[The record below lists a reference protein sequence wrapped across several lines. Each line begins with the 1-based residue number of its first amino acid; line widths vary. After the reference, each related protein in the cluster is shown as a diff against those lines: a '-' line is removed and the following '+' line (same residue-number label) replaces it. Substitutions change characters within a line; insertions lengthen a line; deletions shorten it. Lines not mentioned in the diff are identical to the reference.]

1 MWLKKKMN
9 MRSIFFYSVF
19 ILAAIFS
26 VVISKA
32 FAKDT
37 VRFIETTGR
46 AVIED
51 NEMIDTSRR
60 RALEDALYLAALH
73 GGAKINGY
81 SAVSTDTSIQE
92 NLVIQPASKILDYT
106 IISEERA
113 DTHFIVKIRSAVG
126 QLRKKE
132 CDNKGLKSLS
142 VYKPAINVD
151 PSAPFWVNSL
161 ANELTNEIM
170 ASLKSAEDINLTDNS
185 FVSLDRDQLT
195 SANDDYDY
203 ISLTS
208 GREKTRYGDYAA
220 VSSISIAEREKL
232 VGFTTYNSLIITF
245 DTSVYDGSTYASS
258 FSKSKSFEALFSS
271 SGPWR
276 TINLL
281 LKKNRDN
288 IIEPISIAAKEH
300 AEEVIDN
307 LICKEMNSIVTVN
320 NGKIEVPLGKRHGIK
335 ISALAVTKG
344 EQTPFNVL
352 RVEQVSETK
361 SVLMPLNTALDLSK
375 LNGKSIQFL
384 GNM

>member
-1 MWLKKKMN
+1 

-19 ILAAIFS
+19 ILAALFS
-26 VVISKA
+26 VVISKS
-32 FAKDT
+32 FAEDNVK
-37 VRFIETTGR
+37 FIETTGR
-46 AVIED
+46 AVIEND
-51 NEMIDTSRR
+51 EMLDISRR

-106 IISEERA
+106 IISEEKT
-113 DTHFIVKIRSAVG
+113 DIHFIIKIRSAVG

-132 CDNKGLKSLS
+132 CDNKSLKSLS
-142 VYKPAINVD
+142 VYKPVINVD
-151 PSAPFWVNSL
+151 PSAPFWVSSL

-170 ASLKSAEDINLTDNS
+170 SYIKSARDINLTDNS
-185 FVSLDRDQLT
+185 FVPLDRDELIA
-195 SANDDYDY
+195 ANDDYDY

-220 VSSISIAEREKL
+220 VLSISVSEREKL
-232 VGFTTYNSLIITF
+232 VGFTTFNSLLITF
-245 DTSVYDGSTYASS
+245 DTNVYDGSTYTSS
-258 FSKSKSFEALFSS
+258 FSKSKSLEALFSS

-281 LKKNRDN
+281 LKTNRDN

-300 AEEVIDN
+300 AKEVIDN
-307 LICKEMNSIVTVN
+307 LTCKEMNSIITVN

-361 SVLMPLNTALDLSK
+361 SVLVPLNTALELSK

>member
-1 MWLKKKMN
+1 

-32 FAKDT
+32 FAKDP

-51 NEMIDTSRR
+51 DEMIDISRR

-113 DTHFIVKIRSAVG
+113 DMHFIVKIRSAVG

-142 VYKPAINVD
+142 VYKPVINID

-170 ASLKSAEDINLTDNS
+170 VSLKSAEDINLTDNS
-185 FVSLDRDQLT
+185 FVSLDRDQLIT
-195 SANDDYDY
+195 ANDDYDY

-220 VSSISIAEREKL
+220 VSAISIAEREKL
-232 VGFTTYNSLIITF
+232 VGFTTYNSLLITF
-245 DTSVYDGSTYASS
+245 DTNVYDGSSYTSS
-258 FSKSKSFEALFSS
+258 FSKSKSLEALFSS

-281 LKKNRDN
+281 LKTNRDN
-288 IIEPISIAAKEH
+288 IVEPISIAAKEH
-300 AEEVIDN
+300 AKEVIDN
-307 LICKEMNSIVTVN
+307 LTCKEINSIIRVN

-361 SVLMPLNTALDLSK
+361 SVLVPLNTALELSK

>member
-1 MWLKKKMN
+1 

-32 FAKDT
+32 FAKDP

-51 NEMIDTSRR
+51 DEMIDISRR

-106 IISEERA
+106 IISEEQT
-113 DTHFIVKIRSAVG
+113 DMHFVVKIRSAVG

-142 VYKPAINVD
+142 VYKPVINVA

-161 ANELTNEIM
+161 ANELTNDII
-170 ASLKSAEDINLTDNS
+170 ASLESAEDINLTDNS
-185 FVSLDRDQLT
+185 FVSLDRDQLIT
-195 SANDDYDY
+195 ANDDYDY

-208 GREKTRYGDYAA
+208 GREKTQYGDYAA
-220 VSSISIAEREKL
+220 VSSISIVEHEKL

-245 DTSVYDGSTYASS
+245 DTNVYDGSTYRSS
-258 FSKSKSFEALFSS
+258 FSKSKSFEALFNS

-281 LKKNRDN
+281 LKTNRDN

-300 AEEVIDN
+300 AKEVIDN
-307 LICKEMNSIVTVN
+307 LTCKEINSIITVN

-361 SVLMPLNTALDLSK
+361 SVLVPLNTALDLSK

-384 GNM
+384 GKM

>member
-1 MWLKKKMN
+1 MN
-9 MRSIFFYSVF
+9 IRSIFFYSIF
-19 ILAAIFS
+19 IFAAIFS

-32 FAKDT
+32 FAKDP

-51 NEMIDTSRR
+51 NETIDTSRR

-106 IISEERA
+106 IISEERT
-113 DTHFIVKIRSAVG
+113 DVHFIIKIRSAVG

-132 CDNKGLKSLS
+132 CDHEGLKSLS
-142 VYKPAINVD
+142 VYKPVINVD
-151 PSAPFWVNSL
+151 PSAPFWVDSL

-170 ASLKSAEDINLTDNS
+170 VSLKSAKDINLTDNS
-185 FVSLDRDQLT
+185 FVSLERDQLT
-195 SANDDYDY
+195 TANDDYDY

-220 VSSISIAEREKL
+220 VSSISIAERKKL
-232 VGFTTYNSLIITF
+232 VGFTTYNSLLITF
-245 DTSVYDGSTYASS
+245 DTNIYDGSTYTSS
-258 FSKSKSFEALFSS
+258 FSKSKSLEALFSS

-281 LKKNRDN
+281 LKTNRDN

-300 AEEVIDN
+300 AKEVIDN
-307 LICKEMNSIVTVN
+307 LICKEVNSIITVD

-361 SVLMPLNTALDLSK
+361 SVLVPLNTALDLSK

>member
-1 MWLKKKMN
+1 

-19 ILAAIFS
+19 IIAAIFS

-32 FAKDT
+32 FAKDP

-51 NEMIDTSRR
+51 DEMIDISRR

-132 CDNKGLKSLS
+132 CDNRGLKSLS
-142 VYKPAINVD
+142 VYKPVINVD

-161 ANELTNEIM
+161 ADELANEIM
-170 ASLKSAEDINLTDNS
+170 LSLKSAEDINLTDNS
-185 FVSLDRDQLT
+185 FVSLDRDQLIR
-195 SANDDYDY
+195 ANDDYDY

-220 VSSISIAEREKL
+220 VSAISIAEREKL
-232 VGFTTYNSLIITF
+232 VGFTTYNSLLITF
-245 DTSVYDGSTYASS
+245 DTNVYDGSTYTSS
-258 FSKSKSFEALFSS
+258 FSKSKSLEALFSS

-281 LKKNRDN
+281 LKTNRDN
-288 IIEPISIAAKEH
+288 IVEPISIAAKEH
-300 AEEVIDN
+300 AKEVIDN
-307 LICKEMNSIVTVN
+307 LVCKEINSIITVN

-361 SVLMPLNTALDLSK
+361 SVLVPLNTALELSK

>member
-1 MWLKKKMN
+1 

-32 FAKDT
+32 FAKDP

-51 NEMIDTSRR
+51 DEMIDISRR

-113 DTHFIVKIRSAVG
+113 DMHFIVKIRSAVG

-142 VYKPAINVD
+142 VYKPVINVD

-161 ANELTNEIM
+161 ADELTNEIM
-170 ASLKSAEDINLTDNS
+170 VSLKSAEDINLTDNS
-185 FVSLDRDQLT
+185 FVSLDRDQLIT
-195 SANDDYDY
+195 ANDDYDY

-220 VSSISIAEREKL
+220 VSAISIAEREKL
-232 VGFTTYNSLIITF
+232 VGFTTYNSLLITF
-245 DTSVYDGSTYASS
+245 DTNVYDGSTYTSS
-258 FSKSKSFEALFSS
+258 FSKSKSLEALFSS

-281 LKKNRDN
+281 LKTNRDN
-288 IIEPISIAAKEH
+288 IVEPISIAAKEH
-300 AEEVIDN
+300 AKEVIDN
-307 LICKEMNSIVTVN
+307 LICKEINSIITVN

-361 SVLMPLNTALDLSK
+361 SVLVPLNTALDLSK

>member
-1 MWLKKKMN
+1 

-32 FAKDT
+32 FAKDP

-51 NEMIDTSRR
+51 DEMIDISRR

-113 DTHFIVKIRSAVG
+113 DMHFIVKIRSAVG

-142 VYKPAINVD
+142 VYKPVINVD

-161 ANELTNEIM
+161 ADELTNEIM
-170 ASLKSAEDINLTDNS
+170 VSLKSAEDINLTDNS
-185 FVSLDRDQLT
+185 FVSLDPDQLIT
-195 SANDDYDY
+195 ANDDYDY

-220 VSSISIAEREKL
+220 VSVISIAEREKL
-232 VGFTTYNSLIITF
+232 VGFTTYNSLLITF
-245 DTSVYDGSTYASS
+245 DTNVYDGSTYTSS
-258 FSKSKSFEALFSS
+258 FSESKSLEALFSS

-281 LKKNRDN
+281 LKTNRDN
-288 IIEPISIAAKEH
+288 IVEPISIAAKEH
-300 AEEVIDN
+300 AKEVIDN
-307 LICKEMNSIVTVN
+307 LICKEINSIVTVN

-361 SVLMPLNTALDLSK
+361 SVLVPLNTALELSK

>member
-1 MWLKKKMN
+1 

-32 FAKDT
+32 FAKDP

-51 NEMIDTSRR
+51 DEMIDISRR

-92 NLVIQPASKILDYT
+92 NLIIQPASKILDYT

-113 DTHFIVKIRSAVG
+113 DMHFIVKIRSAVG

-132 CDNKGLKSLS
+132 CNNKGLKSLS
-142 VYKPAINVD
+142 VYKPVINVD

-161 ANELTNEIM
+161 ADELANEIM
-170 ASLKSAEDINLTDNS
+170 VSLKSAKDINLTDNS
-185 FVSLDRDQLT
+185 FVSLDRDQLIT
-195 SANDDYDY
+195 ANDDYDY

-208 GREKTRYGDYAA
+208 GREKTQYGDYAA
-220 VSSISIAEREKL
+220 VSAISIAEREKL
-232 VGFTTYNSLIITF
+232 VGFTTFNSLLITF
-245 DTSVYDGSTYASS
+245 DTNVYDGSTYTSS
-258 FSKSKSFEALFSS
+258 FSKSKSLEALFSS

-281 LKKNRDN
+281 LKTNRDN
-288 IIEPISIAAKEH
+288 IVEPISIAAKEH
-300 AEEVIDN
+300 AKEVIDN
-307 LICKEMNSIVTVN
+307 LICKEINSIVTVN

-361 SVLMPLNTALDLSK
+361 SVLVPLNTALELSK

>member
-1 MWLKKKMN
+1 
-9 MRSIFFYSVF
+9 
-19 ILAAIFS
+19 
-26 VVISKA
+26 
-32 FAKDT
+32 
-37 VRFIETTGR
+37 
-46 AVIED
+46 
-51 NEMIDTSRR
+51 MIDISRR

-113 DTHFIVKIRSAVG
+113 DMHFIVKIRSAVG

-142 VYKPAINVD
+142 VYKPVINVD

-161 ANELTNEIM
+161 ADELANEIM
-170 ASLKSAEDINLTDNS
+170 LSLKSAEDINLTDNS
-185 FVSLDRDQLT
+185 FVSLDRDQLIR
-195 SANDDYDY
+195 ANDDYDY

-208 GREKTRYGDYAA
+208 GREKTGFGDYAA

-232 VGFTTYNSLIITF
+232 VGFTTFNSLLITF
-245 DTSVYDGSTYASS
+245 DTNVYDGSTYTSS
-258 FSKSKSFEALFSS
+258 FSKSKSLEALFSS

-281 LKKNRDN
+281 LKTNTDN
-288 IIEPISIAAKEH
+288 IVEPISIAAKEH
-300 AEEVIDN
+300 AKEVIDG
-307 LICKEMNSIVTVN
+307 LICKEINSVVTVN
-320 NGKIEVPLGKRHGIK
+320 NGKIEVPLGKRHGIR

-361 SVLMPLNTALDLSK
+361 SVLVPLNTALELSK

>member
-1 MWLKKKMN
+1 

-19 ILAAIFS
+19 IIAAIFS

-32 FAKDT
+32 FAKDP

-51 NEMIDTSRR
+51 DEMIDISRR

-113 DTHFIVKIRSAVG
+113 DMHFIVKIRSAVG

-142 VYKPAINVD
+142 VYKPVINVD

-161 ANELTNEIM
+161 ADELANEIM
-170 ASLKSAEDINLTDNS
+170 VSLKSAEDINLTDNS
-185 FVSLDRDQLT
+185 FVSLDRDQLIT
-195 SANDDYDY
+195 ANDDYDY

-220 VSSISIAEREKL
+220 VSAISIAEREKL
-232 VGFTTYNSLIITF
+232 VGFTTYNSLLITF
-245 DTSVYDGSTYASS
+245 DTKVYDGSTYTSS
-258 FSKSKSFEALFSS
+258 FSKSKSLEALFSS

-281 LKKNRDN
+281 LKANRDN
-288 IIEPISIAAKEH
+288 IVEPISIAAKEH
-300 AEEVIDN
+300 AKEVIDN
-307 LICKEMNSIVTVN
+307 LICKEINSIVTVN

-344 EQTPFNVL
+344 ELTPFNVL

-361 SVLMPLNTALDLSK
+361 SVLVPLNTALELSK

>member
-1 MWLKKKMN
+1 MN
-9 MRSIFFYSVF
+9 IRSIFFYSVF

-32 FAKDT
+32 FAKDP

-51 NEMIDTSRR
+51 DEMIDISRR

-113 DTHFIVKIRSAVG
+113 DMHFIVKIRSAVG

-142 VYKPAINVD
+142 VYKPVINID

-170 ASLKSAEDINLTDNS
+170 VSLKSAEDINLTDNS
-185 FVSLDRDQLT
+185 FVSLDRDQLIT
-195 SANDDYDY
+195 ANDDYDY

-220 VSSISIAEREKL
+220 VSAISIAEREKL
-232 VGFTTYNSLIITF
+232 VGFTTYNSLLITF
-245 DTSVYDGSTYASS
+245 DTNVYDGSSYTSS
-258 FSKSKSFEALFSS
+258 FSKSKSLEALFSS

-281 LKKNRDN
+281 LKTNRDN
-288 IIEPISIAAKEH
+288 IVEPISIAAKEH
-300 AEEVIDN
+300 AKEVIDN
-307 LICKEMNSIVTVN
+307 LTCKEINSIIRVN

-361 SVLMPLNTALDLSK
+361 SVLVPLNTALELSK

>member
-1 MWLKKKMN
+1 

-19 ILAAIFS
+19 IIAAIFS

-32 FAKDT
+32 FAKDP

-51 NEMIDTSRR
+51 DEMIDISRR

-113 DTHFIVKIRSAVG
+113 DMHFIVKIRSAVG

-142 VYKPAINVD
+142 VYKPVINVD

-161 ANELTNEIM
+161 ADELTNEIM
-170 ASLKSAEDINLTDNS
+170 VSLKSAEDINLTDNS
-185 FVSLDRDQLT
+185 FVSLDRDQLIT
-195 SANDDYDY
+195 ANDDYDY

-220 VSSISIAEREKL
+220 VSAISIAEREKL
-232 VGFTTYNSLIITF
+232 VGFTTYNSLLITF
-245 DTSVYDGSTYASS
+245 DTNVYDGSTYTSS
-258 FSKSKSFEALFSS
+258 FSKSKSLEALFSS

-281 LKKNRDN
+281 LKTNRDN
-288 IIEPISIAAKEH
+288 IVEPISIAAKEH
-300 AEEVIDN
+300 AKEVIDN
-307 LICKEMNSIVTVN
+307 LICKEINSIVTVN

-361 SVLMPLNTALDLSK
+361 SVLVPLNTALELSK